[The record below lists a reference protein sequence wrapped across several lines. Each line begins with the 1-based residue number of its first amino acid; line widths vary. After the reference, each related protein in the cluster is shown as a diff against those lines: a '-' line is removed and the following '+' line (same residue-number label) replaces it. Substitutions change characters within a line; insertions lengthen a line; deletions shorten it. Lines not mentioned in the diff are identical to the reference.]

1 MREVVITAGS
11 RTPIGRF
18 GGIFKDTDPSY
29 LGSVAIRSSLERAG
43 IDFSEVD
50 EVIMGNVI
58 QSSSM
63 GYLARTSAIKAG
75 LPVETPAITV
85 NRACA
90 SGLEAINI
98 AAYTIMSG
106 DADVIIA
113 GGVESMSTVPYFLP
127 KARFGGL
134 RYGDG
139 VLIDGV
145 KLGLSCPIYDYQM
158 GVTAENIAD
167 TYEISRADQDKLA
180 VNSHLRAVDAQEN
193 GYFNAQIEPV
203 IIQSN
208 SSDQIIHKLDE
219 HPRADTDFSKL
230 SALNPVFRETGSV
243 TAGNSAGMN
252 DAAAA
257 VVVMSAE
264 YAKTHSLVPK
274 MRWVGR
280 SVSGVDPQIMG
291 TGPVPAVRKLLA
303 KTSMS
308 LGDIDLIEL
317 NEAFAA
323 QALHVIRELN
333 LDESITNVNGSGIS
347 LGHPLGATGAIM
359 VIKLMYELERRDTQF
374 GLATLCV
381 GGGQGVATI
390 FERLN

>member
-1 MREVVITAGS
+1 MKEVVIVAGS
-11 RTPIGRF
+11 RTPVGRF
-18 GGIFKDTDPSY
+18 GGIFKDTDPSH
-29 LGSVAIRSSLERAG
+29 LGSVAIRASLERSG
-43 IDFSEVD
+43 VDFNDVD

-58 QSSSM
+58 QAGSM
-63 GYLARTSAIKAG
+63 GYLARTSALKAG

-106 DADVIIA
+106 DAEVIVA
-113 GGVESMSTVPYFLP
+113 GGIESMSTVPYLLP
-127 KARFGGL
+127 KVRFGGL

-139 VLIDGV
+139 RLIDGV
-145 KLGLSCPIYDYQM
+145 SLGLSCPIHDYQM

-167 TYEISRADQDKLA
+167 SYEISRNDQDCLA
-180 VNSHLRAVDAQEN
+180 VTSHARAIDAQVR
-193 GYFNAQIEPV
+193 GYFDEQIEPV
-203 IIQSN
+203 LTQTR
-208 SSDQIIHKLDE
+208 SSEETLYKVDE
-219 HPRADTDFSKL
+219 HPRSDTDIARL
-230 SALNPVFRETGSV
+230 SALKPVFKDSGTV

-257 VVVMSAE
+257 VVVMSAD
-264 YAKTHSLVPK
+264 YAKAHSIQPR
-274 MRWVGR
+274 MRWVAR
-280 SVSGVDPQIMG
+280 SVAGVDPQFMG
-291 TGPVPAVRKLLA
+291 TGPVPAVKKVLA
-303 KTSMS
+303 KTSME
-308 LGDIDLIEL
+308 LKDIDLVEL

-323 QALHVIRELN
+323 QALYVIRELG
-333 LDESITNVNGSGIS
+333 LDESLTNVNGSGIS

-359 VIKLMYELERRDTQF
+359 AIKLMYELERQDTQL

-390 FERLN
+390 FERIN

>member
-18 GGIFKDTDPSY
+18 GGIFKDNDRSY

-167 TYEISRADQDKLA
+167 TYEISRADQDNLA

-252 DAAAA
+252 D
-257 VVVMSAE
+257 VN
-264 YAKTHSLVPK
+264 T
-274 MRWVGR
+274 WV
-280 SVSGVDPQIMG
+280 
-291 TGPVPAVRKLLA
+291 
-303 KTSMS
+303 
-308 LGDIDLIEL
+308 
-317 NEAFAA
+317 
-323 QALHVIRELN
+323 
-333 LDESITNVNGSGIS
+333 
-347 LGHPLGATGAIM
+347 
-359 VIKLMYELERRDTQF
+359 
-374 GLATLCV
+374 
-381 GGGQGVATI
+381 
-390 FERLN
+390 